1 MIEFTDGGRA
11 KLAAM
16 PDFERFTETRDFAAR
31 TGEDFSSY
39 SARFAI
45 PGIFRAAYDELRQQ
59 YAEQRYLAEHPPK
72 TEIQLLEEQAAAAMR
87 VED

>member
-1 MIEFTDGGRA
+1 MLEFLGRQR
-11 KLAAM
+11 LDTLS
-16 PDFERFTETRDFAAR
+16 PYERFVETRDFAAR
-31 TGEDFSSY
+31 TGEDFSHY

-72 TEIQLLEEQAAAAMR
+72 TEIQLLEEQIAAAMR